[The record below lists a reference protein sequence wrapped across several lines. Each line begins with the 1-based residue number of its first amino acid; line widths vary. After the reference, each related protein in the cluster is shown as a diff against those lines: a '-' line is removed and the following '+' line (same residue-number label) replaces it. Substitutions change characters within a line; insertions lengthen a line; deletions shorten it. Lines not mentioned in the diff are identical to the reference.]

1 MDLLLGDMMSNFAIY
16 QDNVIVNVIV
26 ADSKE
31 IAEQVTGMNAIETNG
46 SPWIGWTKQGDTWV
60 APVIEEPALEE
71 LEPTE

>member
-1 MDLLLGDMMSNFAIY
+1 MSNFAIY

-31 IAEQVTGMNAIETNG
+31 IAEQITGMSAIETNG

-60 APVIEEPALEE
+60 APVIEEPVLEE
-71 LEPTE
+71 PEPTE